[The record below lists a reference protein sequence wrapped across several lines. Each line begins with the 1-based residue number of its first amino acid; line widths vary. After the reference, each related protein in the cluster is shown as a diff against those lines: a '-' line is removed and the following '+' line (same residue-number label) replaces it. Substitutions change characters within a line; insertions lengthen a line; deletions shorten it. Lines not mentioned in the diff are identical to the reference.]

1 MSAFFKRV
9 VRCWVDIT
17 STNPFN
23 DLNTNAQPSTWNAV
37 GFQIQV
43 AFGIG
48 PQNNG
53 QLADIS
59 SVTAF
64 LAKIWTGS
72 TTYIDENQTALL
84 TTLTF
89 ADWTIGNAT
98 NDSAKCHAYFDF
110 VGAAVTLTVPAGGS
124 ASFKLTLHGATT
136 DAPTDPD
143 CFGVSNISFF
153 DAGLA
158 ATGPIQASNIV
169 PLNTVYDGS
178 GHYTLTTT
186 TGVAYVWT
194 QGAHD
199 TSVTNAAQTIT
210 DGNLWI
216 AVGASVILNGTPG
229 ATITAAVWYPVPLTV
244 AAFQALFQANISG
257 AGANVIY
264 SGAGVPNGSQIG
276 NIGDT
281 YKQISSGVLLQEWT
295 KVTGIGTITGWV

>member
-1 MSAFFKRV
+1 MSAFKKRV
-9 VRCWVDIT
+9 IRCWVDIT

-59 SVTAF
+59 NVTAF
-64 LAKIWTGS
+64 LAKIWTGT
-72 TTYIDENQTALL
+72 TTYIDATQTALL
-84 TTLTF
+84 TTLTY
-89 ADWTIGNAT
+89 ANWVTGNAT
-98 NDSAKCHAYFDF
+98 NDPSACHAYFDF
-110 VGAAVTLTVPAGGS
+110 VGASVTLAVPAGGS
-124 ASFKLTLHGATT
+124 LSFKLTLHGATT

-158 ATGPIQASNIV
+158 ATGPVQASNIV
-169 PLNTVYDGS
+169 PLAAAYDGS
-178 GHYTLTTT
+178 GNYTLTVT
-186 TGVAYVWT
+186 TGVVYIWT
-194 QGAHD
+194 QGSHD

-210 DGNLWI
+210 DGSVWI
-216 AVGASVILNGTPG
+216 AAGASVILNGTPG

-244 AAFQALFQANISG
+244 SAFQALFQANIGSG
-257 AGANVIY
+257 GANVNY
-264 SGAGVPNGSQIG
+264 SGTESPEGVHIG

-281 YKQISSGVLLQEWT
+281 YKQISGGVLLQVWT
-295 KVTGIGTITGWV
+295 KVTGTGTITGWA